1 MKKEEMMNTPPVN
14 PNDPNNSNNNNANN
28 INTSNNANDSNNQT
42 NQINLNKPNNSS
54 HSSPSDNP
62 FAAPSEQS
70 MRYEQA
76 ISSVGEV
83 LPEPRSWH
91 AGRGLSWLTT
101 AVSIFIN
108 NWLLWLGMS
117 FAFLVLIFV
126 VSFIPLIGNLILS
139 FTVFHFTAGMMVG
152 CHEQVESGELK
163 FEHLFAAFQTHMNP
177 LLMLSLWYLIGTI
190 LVFIPVLVFGVI
202 GFFMG
207 MGNIDEI
214 ESMSQFL
221 ASGSFLTVMIGVLLS
236 LALYIPLIMSIWMA
250 PALIVLHDIEPI
262 DAMKMSFQGC
272 LKNML
277 PFLIVGLV
285 TLFIIPLS
293 VIFTLG
299 LGLLVIIP
307 VMMISYYTSY
317 RDIWN
322 TDLLVE
328 A

>member
-1 MKKEEMMNTPPVN
+1 MNTPPIN
-14 PNDPNNSNNNNANN
+14 PNDPNNQSNH
-28 INTSNNANDSNNQT
+28 SNNQP
-42 NQINLNKPNNSS
+42 NLNKSNHTNNTS
-54 HSSPSDNP
+54 NP

-70 MRYEQA
+70 MHYEQET
-76 ISSVGEV
+76 SSVGE
-83 LPEPRSWH
+83 LLTEPRSWH

-117 FAFLVLIFV
+117 FAFLVLFFIIG
-126 VSFIPLIGNLILS
+126 FIPLIGNIILS

-190 LVFIPVLVFGVI
+190 LVLIPVFIFVVI
-202 GFFMG
+202 GLFMG
-207 MGNIDEI
+207 MGSFDE
-214 ESMSQFL
+214 MNNMGKFL
-221 ASGSFLTVMIGVLLS
+221 GSGAFLIVMIGVLLS
-236 LALYIPLIMSIWMA
+236 LALYVPLIMSIWMA

-299 LGLLVIIP
+299 LALLVIMP
-307 VMMISYYTSY
+307 VMMITYYTSY